1 MATAKPESTSSL
13 LHWQPYLVA
22 LLFLVMGTALRF
34 VFFAE
39 LGRGTA
45 YLTYYP
51 SVVLAAFF
59 GGILAGL
66 LTTAGGALLCFYWIQ
81 QGHMSHVETLAM
93 GAFIISCTM
102 MSGVAEAMKRAE
114 RRAKQAQEN
123 AEAANTAMRTL
134 LIDLERAKEAAEAAN
149 LAKSS
154 FLANM
159 SHEIRTPMN
168 AILGMATLL
177 RRSDVTL
184 LQAERL
190 GKIDT
195 AAQHLLGIIDSILDL
210 SKIDAG
216 KLVLEEV
223 PISIRGLLANVT
235 SILDGRAQAK
245 GIRLSIESAP
255 LPDNLVG
262 DPTRLQQAIINYAT
276 NAIKFTE
283 SGSVALRTRVLDDKA
298 ETTLVRFEVEDTGI
312 GIPPET
318 LPRLFSTF
326 EQADNSTT
334 RKYGGTGLGLA
345 ITRRLAELMGGEA
358 GVESV
363 AGAGSTFW
371 FTARLK
377 KSAEALV
384 ERAVADVDA
393 ETILSQQHSGRR
405 ILVVDDEP
413 INREVAKM
421 LLEDIGLN
429 VDTAEDGEAA
439 VASAAACAYAAIL
452 MDMQMPNMNGLDATR
467 TIRELPGCRETPII
481 AMTANAFAEDRE
493 RCAEAGMNDFL
504 AKPFNPNALFSTLL
518 HWLGK
523 HDA

>member
-1 MATAKPESTSSL
+1 MTALKPASPSPL
-13 LHWQPYLVA
+13 LQWQPWLVA
-22 LLFLVMGTALRF
+22 LLFLAGGTALRVLLF
-34 VFFAE
+34 SD

-59 GGILAGL
+59 GGILAGM

-81 QGHMSHVETLAM
+81 QGHMSQVETLAM
-93 GAFIISCTM
+93 GAFIVSCTM

-114 RRAKQAQEN
+114 RRAKHAQEN
-123 AEAANTAMRTL
+123 AEAANAAMRTL
-134 LIDLERAKEAAEAAN
+134 LVDLEQAKEAAETAN

-168 AILGMATLL
+168 AILGMANLL
-177 RRSDVTL
+177 RRGDVTL

-195 AAQHLLGIIDSILDL
+195 AAQHLLSIINTILDL

-216 KLVLEEV
+216 KFVLEDV
-223 PISIRGLLANVT
+223 PINVDNLLANV
-235 SILDGRAQAK
+235 SAILGGPAQAK
-245 GIRLSIESAP
+245 GLQFVIEKAA
-255 LPDNLVG
+255 LPANLTG
-262 DPTRLQQAIINYAT
+262 DPTRLQQAILNYAT

-283 SGSVALRTRVLDDKA
+283 AGSVTLRTLKVEESA
-298 ETTLVRFEVEDTGI
+298 ESVLVRFEVQDSGV
-312 GIPPET
+312 GIPAET
-318 LPRLFSTF
+318 LPRLFNAF

-363 AGAGSTFW
+363 PGTGSTFW

-377 KSAEALV
+377 KGSEP
-384 ERAVADVDA
+384 AVKEVATNVDT
-393 ETILSQQHSGRR
+393 EMVLRQHHSGKR

-413 INREVAKM
+413 INREVARM
-421 LLEDIGLN
+421 LLEDIGLV
-429 VDTAEDGEAA
+429 VDMAEDGQAA
-439 VASAAACAYAAIL
+439 VTAAGALPYAAIL
-452 MDMQMPNMNGLDATR
+452 MDMQMPNMNGLEATR
-467 TIRELPGCRETPII
+467 RIREIPDRGETPII
-481 AMTANAFAEDRE
+481 AMTANAFAEDRAH
-493 RCAEAGMNDFL
+493 CAEAGMSDFL
-504 AKPFNPNALFSTLL
+504 AKPFEPNALFSTLL
-518 HWLGK
+518 HWLGQCTK
-523 HDA
+523 

>member
-1 MATAKPESTSSL
+1 MATSQPIPSTML
-13 LHWQPYLVA
+13 PRLQPWLA
-22 LLFLVMGTALRF
+22 AALFLAIGTALRIL
-34 VFFAE
+34 FFSE

-59 GGILAGL
+59 GGILAGM

-114 RRAKQAQEN
+114 RRAKLAQEN
-123 AEAANTAMRTL
+123 AETANAAMHKL
-134 LIDLERAKEAAEAAN
+134 LVDLERAKQAAESAN
-149 LAKSS
+149 QAKSS

-168 AILGMATLL
+168 AILGMANLL
-177 RRSDVTL
+177 RRGDVTL

-195 AAQHLLGIIDSILDL
+195 AAQHLLSIINSILDL

-216 KLVLEEV
+216 KFVLEEA
-223 PISIRGLLANVT
+223 PIAVGGLLENVS
-235 SILDGRAQAK
+235 SILGGPAQAK
-245 GIRLSIESAP
+245 GIRLMIEHAS
-255 LPDNLVG
+255 LPRNLVG
-262 DPTRLQQAIINYAT
+262 DPTRLQQAVLNYAT

-283 SGSVALRTRVLDDKA
+283 SGAVTLRTLKVVESD
-298 ETTLVRFEVEDTGI
+298 ESVLVRFEVQDTGI
-312 GIPPET
+312 GIAPET

-358 GVESV
+358 GVESMP
-363 AGAGSTFW
+363 GAGSTFW

-377 KSAEALV
+377 KGGDAIV
-384 ERAVADVDA
+384 EQAQADVDA
-393 ETILSQQHSGRR
+393 EMILREHYSGKR

-421 LLEDIGLN
+421 LLEDIGLV
-429 VDTAEDGEAA
+429 VDMAEDGQAA
-439 VASAAACAYAAIL
+439 VAAAGALPYAAIL
-452 MDMQMPNMNGLDATR
+452 MDMQMPNMNGLRATR
-467 TIRELPGCRETPII
+467 AIREIPGREQTPII
-481 AMTANAFAEDRE
+481 AMTANAFAEDRAH
-493 RCAEAGMNDFL
+493 CAEAGMSDFL
-504 AKPFNPNALFSTLL
+504 AKPFVPEALFTTLL
-518 HWLGK
+518 RWLS
-523 HDA
+523 HRSA

>member
-1 MATAKPESTSSL
+1 MTSPNPDSPSPL
-13 LHWQPYLVA
+13 LQWQPWLA
-22 LLFLVMGTALRF
+22 AFLFLAVGTALR
-34 VFFAE
+34 VLFFAE

-66 LTTAGGALLCFYWIQ
+66 LTTGGGALLCFYWIQ

-114 RRAKQAQEN
+114 RRAKHAQEN
-123 AEAANTAMRTL
+123 AETANAAMRTL

-149 LAKSS
+149 QAKSS

-168 AILGMATLL
+168 AILGMANLL
-177 RRSDVTL
+177 RRGDVTL

-190 GKIDT
+190 EKIDT
-195 AAQHLLGIIDSILDL
+195 AAQHLLSIINAILDL

-216 KLVLEEV
+216 KFVLEEV
-223 PISIRGLLANVT
+223 PLIVGGLLANVG
-235 SILDGRAQAK
+235 SILGGPAQAK
-245 GIRLSIESAP
+245 GLQLQIENAP
-255 LPDNLVG
+255 LPLNLVG
-262 DPTRLQQAIINYAT
+262 DPTRLQQAILNYTT

-283 SGSVALRTRVLDDKA
+283 TGTVTLRTLKIEESA
-298 ETTLVRFEVEDTGI
+298 ESVLVRFEVQDSGI
-312 GIPPET
+312 GIPADT

-345 ITRRLAELMGGEA
+345 ITRRLAELMGGAA
-358 GVESV
+358 GVESTP
-363 AGAGSTFW
+363 GTGSTFW

-377 KSAEALV
+377 KGSEPGV
-384 ERAVADVDA
+384 KAVAANVDA
-393 ETILSQQHSGRR
+393 EMVLRQHHSGKR

-421 LLEDIGLN
+421 LLEDIGLTI
-429 VDTAEDGEAA
+429 DMAEDGQAA
-439 VASAAACAYAAIL
+439 VVAAGAFPYAAIL
-452 MDMQMPNMNGLDATR
+452 MDMQMPNMNGLEATR
-467 TIRELPGCRETPII
+467 AIRELPGYGQTPII
-481 AMTANAFAEDRE
+481 AMTANAFAEDRAH
-493 RCAEAGMNDFL
+493 CAEAGMSDFL
-504 AKPFNPNALFSTLL
+504 AKPFVPEALFATLL
-518 HWLGK
+518 RSLSQHGE
-523 HDA
+523 